1 MAKSQYLRHSQNFK
15 DQTIL
20 DQIDKVIKTSSN
32 RYFSRNDFVEVA
44 VKKLL
49 AEEKAAS
56 KPRK

>member
-1 MAKSQYLRHSQNFK
+1 MAKASYLRHSQNFK

-56 KPRK
+56 KPVF

>member
-1 MAKSQYLRHSQNFK
+1 MTKSTYLRHSQNFK

-44 VKKLL
+44 VKRLL

>member
-1 MAKSQYLRHSQNFK
+1 MAKATYLRHSQNFK

-20 DQIDKVIKTSSN
+20 DQIDKVIATSKN

-49 AEEKAAS
+49 AKEKAAS

>member
-1 MAKSQYLRHSQNFK
+1 MKNKYLRHSQNFK
-15 DQTIL
+15 DLTIL
-20 DQIDKVIKTSSN
+20 DQIDKVISTSKN

>member
-1 MAKSQYLRHSQNFK
+1 MAKSKYLRHSQNFK
-15 DQTIL
+15 DPTIL
-20 DQIDKVIKTSSN
+20 DQIDKVIATSKN

-44 VKKLL
+44 VKRLL

>member
-1 MAKSQYLRHSQNFK
+1 MKSKYLRHSQNFK

-20 DQIDKVIKTSSN
+20 DQIDKVIATSKN

-44 VKKLL
+44 VKRLL